1 MYIATKMKETTQS
14 RRGSKIAK
22 SAKVNDLRA
31 QRQTI
36 ELLDLEMGVT
46 IVTTTNI
53 ARHLRPRSIVQH
65 PLTTQI
71 FSSDN

>member
-1 MYIATKMKETTQS
+1 MYIATKMKETTHS
-14 RRGSKIAK
+14 RRRSKIAK

-31 QRQTI
+31 ERQTI

-65 PLTTQI
+65 PLTTQT
-71 FSSDN
+71 FSPDS